1 MTGYTKKTNENAAMS
16 FTAKNKHLLKYSS
29 KIQEKVEKLMM
40 INT

>member
-1 MTGYTKKTNENAAMS
+1 MS
-16 FTAKNKHLLKYSS
+16 FTAKNKYLLKYSS